1 MMSRCDDDAIE
12 AAVVDCHGEL
22 ETITGFYTMIE
33 DNLRVPFTTE
43 VLGMEVTVEGVALT
57 DAQDMTIVTDHR
69 SGRRVVAGSHALFRW
84 LTNGGTLLSW
94 LRAPATRSKRP
105 FTFSKA
111 SARVCRRSF
120 WRGSSPTSRPA
131 TERHGLPRW
140 SVAPKPLSAVF
151 PGRAGTRRG
160 SRSALPVLESD
171 PGPVRASREDDCGL
185 G

>member
-1 MMSRCDDDAIE
+1 LEAIT
-12 AAVVDCHGEL
+12 V
-22 ETITGFYTMIE
+22 FYTMIE

-57 DAQDMTIVTDHR
+57 DAQDMTVVTDRR

-94 LRAPATRSKRP
+94 LR
-105 FTFSKA
+105 
-111 SARVCRRSF
+111 
-120 WRGSSPTSRPA
+120 RGSSPTSRPA

-171 PGPVRASREDDCGL
+171 PSPVRASREDDGGL
-185 G
+185 R